1 MEGKFIDL
9 FDLVNPFLLSVY
21 CLKSELENVERK
33 YYPSDAAREREIV
46 ETFTR
51 PSHYSQ
57 TYDAFETDIAVL
69 YVYFGQPTTTE
80 YIRKRG
86 IFCVK

>member
-1 MEGKFIDL
+1 ML
-9 FDLVNPFLLSVY
+9 YAVRLT
-21 CLKSELENVERK
+21 
-33 YYPSDAAREREIV
+33 AARRNMVRHFEREREIV

>member
-1 MEGKFIDL
+1 M
-9 FDLVNPFLLSVY
+9 
-21 CLKSELENVERK
+21 
-33 YYPSDAAREREIV
+33 

-86 IFCVK
+86 LFCVKRKT